1 MQERIFAAL
10 QRGANAEALS
20 MARVAVAEAPHD
32 AHAFALLAHA
42 ERANGDPVAAQHTIA
57 RAVLLAPENADL
69 HFQRAGF
76 LLAEHKLDEA
86 QAALARTIHL
96 DPNQF
101 PAYILQGQMA
111 IGRGDIDEAERLQR
125 SAARLSPD
133 HAWVKTLEGMIALR
147 RGDGARAQSLLTR
160 AAEQMPDDLQV
171 LYALGFAHLNQQQF
185 AFAEQAFRKI
195 IDASPAMH
203 GLRGLLADVLLQQQR
218 PDEALDV
225 LQPLLAD
232 PATATP
238 ALKRMTAELELIMG
252 RHESALQCLREAL
265 SEDPRDARAWS
276 MAAEIW
282 RRTGEVADAQATLDA
297 ALEKYPQTAR
307 LWQLRLAF
315 EPEAGDDGAK
325 AVVDRWLAAMPDHVL
340 ALEAAMHLHEARGDT
355 EAVDALAQRIIE
367 LEPGRTSAE
376 MRVLDRKIRD
386 QPEAA
391 IAHVQGLLA
400 QARDDVARRGLM
412 PWMGYAQDRAG
423 QYGEAAST
431 WAVLNAEQAA
441 SRWPLTVPGPA
452 RGDWPDAATAVPGT
466 PPVAYLWGLPGSG
479 VEKVAAV
486 IGYAGYPLCAD
497 RFAPNPPQDPLQ
509 DPDTV
514 AALND
519 GTLPPERLL
528 AQWQAALPAR
538 GIRDGI
544 VIDWLPFWD
553 NALLKMLRPLQPGAI
568 VMIALR
574 DPRDMLL
581 EWLAFG
587 SSMPYGIAAPTD
599 AARWMALQ
607 LQHVVVL
614 RDGTFQNDTLQPHK
628 IVMTDHAMTHVEAFA
643 AEVGGGLG
651 LDEIQVPPAAALGPQ
666 RFEFGHWR
674 QYAKP
679 LAEPFAVLSE
689 VAQALGYPER

>member
-10 QRGANAEALS
+10 RRGANAEALS
-20 MARVAVAEAPHD
+20 LARVSVAEAPHD
-32 AHAFALLAHA
+32 AHAYALLAHA
-42 ERANGDPVAAQHTIA
+42 ERANGDQVAAQHAIA
-57 RAVLLAPENADL
+57 RAVLLAPQDPNL

-76 LLAEHKLDEA
+76 LLTEHRLGEA
-86 QAALARTIHL
+86 QAALARTLDL

-101 PAYILQGQMA
+101 PAYIMQAQMA

-133 HAWVKTLEGMIALR
+133 HAWVKTLEGMTALR
-147 RGDGARAQSLLTR
+147 RGDGARAQALLTR
-160 AAEQMPDDLQV
+160 AAEQMPNDLQV
-171 LYALGFAHLNQQQF
+171 LYALGFAHLDQRQF

-195 IDASPAMH
+195 IDRSPAMQ

-218 PDEALDV
+218 PDEALEV
-225 LQPLLAD
+225 LQPLLEV
-232 PATATP
+232 PATATA
-238 ALKRMTAELELIMG
+238 ALKRMTAELEMTMG
-252 RHESALQCLREAL
+252 RQESAIQRLREVLA
-265 SEDPRDARAWS
+265 EDPRDSRAWS
-276 MAAEIW
+276 LATAMW
-282 RRTGEVADAQATLDA
+282 RRTGDVADARSTIDA
-297 ALEKYPQTAR
+297 ALERYPETAR

-315 EPEAGDDGAK
+315 EPEGGDGAK
-325 AVVDRWLAAMPDHVL
+325 AVADRWLATMPDHVL

-367 LEPGRTSAE
+367 VEPGRTSAE
-376 MRVLDRKIRD
+376 MRVIDRKIRD

-391 IAHVQGLLA
+391 IDHIEGLIA
-400 QARDDVARRGLM
+400 KAGNDDAKRGLM
-412 PWMGYAQDRAG
+412 PWLGYAQDRAG
-423 QYGEAAST
+423 HYADAAMT
-431 WAVLNAEQAA
+431 WTALNASNAA
-441 SRWPLTVPGPA
+441 LRWPLTSPGPA
-452 RGDWPDAATAVPGT
+452 EPASGAWPDAATPIPGT

-486 IGYAGYPLCAD
+486 IGHAGYPLCAD
-497 RFAPNPPQDPLQ
+497 RFAPDPPQDPLQ
-509 DPDTV
+509 NPDTI

-519 GTLPPERLL
+519 GTLTPERLL
-528 AQWQAALPAR
+528 AEWRAALPAR

-553 NALLKMLRPLQPGAI
+553 NALLNMLRPLQPGAI

-587 SSMPYGIAAPTD
+587 SHVPYGLASPTD
-599 AARWMALQ
+599 AALWMARQ
-607 LQHVVVL
+607 LQHVVAL
-614 RDGTFQNDTLQPHK
+614 RQGNLQPHK
-628 IVMTDHAMTHVEAFA
+628 IVATDHAMAHVEAFA

-651 LDEIQVPPAAALGPQ
+651 LEEIQVPPDAALGPQ
-666 RFEFGHWR
+666 RFAFGHWR
-674 QYAKP
+674 HYAKP
-679 LAEPFAVLSE
+679 LAEPFARLSQ

>member
-10 QRGANAEALS
+10 RRGANAEALS

-32 AHAFALLAHA
+32 AHAYALLAHA
-42 ERANGDPVAAQHTIA
+42 ERATGDIAAAQHAIA
-57 RAVLLAPENADL
+57 RAVLLAPEDADL

-86 QAALARTIHL
+86 QAALARSIHL

-101 PAYILQGQMA
+101 PVYILQAQMA
-111 IGRGDIDEAERLQR
+111 IGRSDIDEAERLQR

-195 IDASPAMH
+195 IDLSPGMH
-203 GLRGLLADVLLQQQR
+203 GLRGLLADILLQQQR
-218 PDEALDV
+218 PDEALEV
-225 LQPLLAD
+225 LQPLLDD
-232 PATATP
+232 PATVTP
-238 ALKRMTAELELIMG
+238 ALKRMTAELELMMG
-252 RHESALQCLREAL
+252 RHESAIQRLREAL
-265 SEDPRDARAWS
+265 AEDPRDPRAWS
-276 MAAEIW
+276 LAAEIW
-282 RRTGEVADAQATLDA
+282 RRTGDAADAHATLDA
-297 ALEKYPQTAR
+297 ALEKYPETAR

-315 EPEAGDDGAK
+315 EPEAGDAAR
-325 AVVDRWLAAMPDHVL
+325 AVVDRWLAATPDHVL
-340 ALEAAMHLHEARGDT
+340 ALEAAMHLHETFGDT

-376 MRVLDRKIRD
+376 MRVLDRMMRD
-386 QPEAA
+386 QPETA
-391 IAHVQGLLA
+391 IAHVQGLIA
-400 QARDDVARRGLM
+400 QAHDDIARHGLM
-412 PWMGYAQDRAG
+412 LWLGYAQDRSG
-423 QYGEAAST
+423 QHGEAALT
-431 WAVLNAEQAA
+431 WVALNAAQAA
-441 SRWPLTVPGPA
+441 TRWPLTRPGPA

-479 VEKVAAV
+479 VEKVASV

-509 DPDTV
+509 NPDTIV
-514 AALND
+514 ALND
-519 GTLPPERLL
+519 GTLQPERLF
-528 AQWQAALPAR
+528 AEWRAALPAR

-568 VMIALR
+568 VIIALR

-587 SSMPYGIAAPTD
+587 STMPYGIASPTD
-599 AARWMALQ
+599 AALWMARQ
-607 LQHVVVL
+607 LQHVVAL
-614 RDGTFQNDTLQPHK
+614 REENLHPHK
-628 IVMTDHAMTHVEAFA
+628 IIMTDHAMANVEAFA
-643 AEVGGGLG
+643 ADVGSGLG
-651 LDEIQVPPAAALGPQ
+651 LEEIQVPPDAALGPQ

-674 QYAKP
+674 HYAKP
-679 LAEPFAVLSE
+679 LAEPFALLSQ

>member
-10 QRGANAEALS
+10 RRGANAEALS
-20 MARVAVAEAPHD
+20 LARVAVAEAPHD
-32 AHAFALLAHA
+32 AHAYALLAHA
-42 ERANGDPVAAQHTIA
+42 ERANGDQVAAQHAIA
-57 RAVLLAPENADL
+57 RAVLLAPEDANL

-76 LLAEHKLDEA
+76 LLTEHKLDEA
-86 QAALARTIHL
+86 QAALARTLDL

-101 PAYILQGQMA
+101 PAYVLQAQMA
-111 IGRGDIDEAERLQR
+111 IGRGEIDEAERLQR

-133 HAWVKTLEGMIALR
+133 HVWVKTLEGMIALR
-147 RGDGARAQSLLTR
+147 RGDGARAQTLLIR
-160 AAEQMPDDLQV
+160 AAEQMPDDPQV
-171 LYALGFAHLNQQQF
+171 LYALGFAHLNQRQF

-195 IDASPAMH
+195 IDASPAMQ

-218 PDEALDV
+218 PDEAIEA
-225 LQPLLAD
+225 LQPLLD
-232 PATATP
+232 NPATATP
-238 ALKRMTAELELIMG
+238 ALKRMTAELEMTMG
-252 RHESALQCLREAL
+252 RQESAIQRLREAL
-265 SEDPRDARAWS
+265 AEDPRDPRAWS
-276 MAAEIW
+276 LATEIW
-282 RRTGEVADAQATLDA
+282 RRTGDVADARATLDS
-297 ALEKYPQTAR
+297 ALSKHPEAAR

-315 EPEAGDDGAK
+315 EPEGGDGAK
-325 AVVDRWLAAMPDHVL
+325 AVVDRWLAATPEHVL

-367 LEPGRTSAE
+367 IEPGRTSAE
-376 MRVLDRKIRD
+376 MRVLDRMIRD

-391 IAHVQGLLA
+391 IVHIEGLIA
-400 QARDDVARRGLM
+400 KAGDDAARHGLM
-412 PWMGYAQDRAG
+412 PWLGYAQDRAG
-423 QYGEAAST
+423 RYADAATT
-431 WAVLNAEQAA
+431 WTALNASEAGA
-441 SRWPLTVPGPA
+441 RWPLTSPGPA
-452 RGDWPDAATAVPGT
+452 GPVGGVWLDAATAVPGT

-486 IGYAGYPLCAD
+486 IGHAGYPLRAD

-509 DPDTV
+509 NPDTI

-519 GTLPPERLL
+519 GKLTPERLL
-528 AQWQAALPAR
+528 AEWRAALPAR

-587 SSMPYGIAAPTD
+587 STMPYGITSSTD
-599 AARWMALQ
+599 AALWMARQ
-607 LQHVVVL
+607 LQHVLAL
-614 RDGTFQNDTLQPHK
+614 RKENLQPHK
-628 IVMTDHAMTHVEAFA
+628 IVATDHALTNVEAFA

-651 LDEIQVPPAAALGPQ
+651 LEEIQVPPATALGSQ
-666 RFEFGHWR
+666 RFAFGHWR

-679 LAEPFAVLSE
+679 LAEPFALLSQ
-689 VAQALGYPER
+689 VAQSLGYPER